1 MQRYGVQ
8 FESPQQQNPCHQVQK
23 IQARTGGVRG
33 QQSQITTTAT
43 NTRILTEVGEN
54 SDLELTSQ
62 ITINSDSIGTVGV
75 EGAVSSRVEQMP
87 GVDKTKSEQRCEGEG
102 VEDKGREAEIE
113 GGE

>member
-1 MQRYGVQ
+1 MQRYGLQ
-8 FESPQQQNPCHQVQK
+8 FESPQQQNTCHQVQK

-33 QQSQITTTAT
+33 QQSQITTTAA
-43 NTRILTEVGEN
+43 NTRILTEVREN
-54 SDLELTSQ
+54 NDLELTSR
-62 ITINSDSIGTVGV
+62 ITINSDIGTVGV

-102 VEDKGREAEIE
+102 IEGKGRETKIE

>member
-1 MQRYGVQ
+1 LQRYGVQ

-23 IQARTGGVRG
+23 IQARTGRVRG

-62 ITINSDSIGTVGV
+62 ITINSDIGTVGV

-87 GVDKTKSEQRCEGEG
+87 RVDKTKSEQRCEGEG
-102 VEDKGREAEIE
+102 LEGKGRETKIE

>member
-43 NTRILTEVGEN
+43 NTTRILTEVGEN

-62 ITINSDSIGTVGV
+62 ITINSDIGTVGV
-75 EGAVSSRVEQMP
+75 EGTVSSRVEQMP